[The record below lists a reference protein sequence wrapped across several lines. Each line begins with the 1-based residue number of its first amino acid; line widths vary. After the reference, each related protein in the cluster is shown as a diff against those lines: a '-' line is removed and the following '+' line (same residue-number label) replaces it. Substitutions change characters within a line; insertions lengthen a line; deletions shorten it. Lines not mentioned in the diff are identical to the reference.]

1 MKTILII
8 DDSSTVFGIIEQII
22 LDNDDFKQ
30 NVKVILAK
38 DGLEGLLKIHDTN
51 PNLVF
56 IDYDMPYL
64 TGFQVL
70 NLIRNNDDY
79 LYTPIVF
86 LGNGEN
92 IFDKSYCSMF
102 GVSDYLAKDII
113 KKEQIINL
121 IQKHI
126 VLNGDN

>member
-8 DDSSTVFGIIEQII
+8 DDSPTVFGIIEQII
-22 LDNDDFKQ
+22 LDNDDLKQ

-92 IFDKSYCSMF
+92 IFDKSYCAMF

>member
-8 DDSSTVFGIIEQII
+8 DDSPTVFGIIEQII

-38 DGLEGLLKIHDTN
+38 DGLEGLLKINDAN

-64 TGFQVL
+64 SGFQVL

-86 LGNGEN
+86 LGNGDN

-102 GVSDYLAKDII
+102 DVSDYLAKDII

-126 VLNGDN
+126 ILNGDD

>member
-8 DDSSTVFGIIEQII
+8 DDSPTVFGIIEQII

-38 DGLEGLLKIHDTN
+38 DGLEGLLKINDAN

-64 TGFQVL
+64 TGF
-70 NLIRNNDDY
+70 
-79 LYTPIVF
+79 
-86 LGNGEN
+86 
-92 IFDKSYCSMF
+92 
-102 GVSDYLAKDII
+102 
-113 KKEQIINL
+113 
-121 IQKHI
+121 
-126 VLNGDN
+126 